1 MKIKRFKSL
10 INVKTHWNN
19 LLDTFKK
26 MVVDCKILIV
36 KMYTMANTI
45 VNVKL
50 LLDIKIVLTLYL
62 VMPSLELVR
71 SLIKFAQPRNVFV
84 HDFVITI

>member
-1 MKIKRFKSL
+1 
-10 INVKTHWNN
+10 
-19 LLDTFKK
+19 
-26 MVVDCKILIV
+26 MVECKILIV

-45 VNVKL
+45 VNVNL
-50 LLDIKIVLTLYL
+50 LLDIKIVLTLYF
-62 VMPSLELVR
+62 VMPSLELVS